1 MLWQKCFFLGF
12 EVCLLCWLQQR
23 NHCFFWF
30 LEVQCLFWQRR
41 SDVQNQN
48 IHRGILAIEF
58 LGAVTSPEQS
68 LDGNCWHI
76 NIDPFMRIDSREAW
90 VAWLRQH
97 VYIYIYIWPMVEHWY
112 IYIHRNTYIYLY
124 NIYLEFIVIYHYRNG
139 RGCHWGRPD
148 FAQNW
153 RESVGNRRCH
163 FLILK
168 WNSESQQL
176 RHFWIGAELSIFPKK
191 WGGVSSSTAEAHN
204 NWPKVQRMGE
214 CQVEV
219 ELFF

>member
-76 NIDPFMRIDSREAW
+76 NIDRFMRIDSREAW

-97 VYIYIYIWPMVEHWY
+97 VYIYIWPMVEHWY
-112 IYIHRNTYIYLY
+112 VYIYIHRNTDIYIYI
-124 NIYLEFIVIYHYRNG
+124 IYTLNLSWFITIEMG
-139 RGCHWGRPD
+139 
-148 FAQNW
+148 
-153 RESVGNRRCH
+153 
-163 FLILK
+163 
-168 WNSESQQL
+168 
-176 RHFWIGAELSIFPKK
+176 
-191 WGGVSSSTAEAHN
+191 GGVIEVGQIL
-204 NWPKVQRMGE
+204 PKIEGKAWE
-214 CQVEV
+214 IEDAT
-219 ELFF
+219 F

>member
-1 MLWQKCFFLGF
+1 MKRSDALTEVFFFWDLKF
-12 EVCLLCWLQQR
+12 VCYVGC
-23 NHCFFWF
+23 NKGTIVFFWF

-97 VYIYIYIWPMVEHWY
+97 VYIYIYDLWLNIDIY
-112 IYIHRNTYIYLY
+112 IYIHRNTYIY
-124 NIYLEFIVIYHYRNG
+124 IYIIYTLNLSWFITIEMG
-139 RGCHWGRPD
+139 
-148 FAQNW
+148 
-153 RESVGNRRCH
+153 
-163 FLILK
+163 
-168 WNSESQQL
+168 
-176 RHFWIGAELSIFPKK
+176 
-191 WGGVSSSTAEAHN
+191 GGVIEVGQIS
-204 NWPKVQRMGE
+204 PKIEGKAWE
-214 CQVEV
+214 IEDAT
-219 ELFF
+219 F